1 MRRHKFFAAR
11 LAAVILTLSVLIS
24 PGSSVLAA
32 SEGSDSGAV
41 YVGGMPIGIKLCT
54 GGLLVVGLS
63 PVETESGSVAPA
75 EDAGLALGDIIT
87 ELDGE
92 HPQSAEEFSA
102 ALGRSTGDVSVKYI
116 RGGTEHTVSVSPA
129 VSRKDGQ
136 PRVGLWLRDSTAGI
150 GTVTFTECE
159 SGNFAALGHGVSTP
173 SGETVAMTRGTALEA
188 RICGIKRGEVGAP
201 GELRGYFTGRETGTI
216 TKNTSCGVFGTFNEI
231 PINPL
236 CPTPIPLGKRSELK
250 LGDAEIYSTL
260 DGDAPA
266 VYKIKITRLTP
277 DSSSFELEVCDEV
290 LLEKTGGIV
299 QGMSGSPIIQNGRL
313 VGAVTHVLINNPR
326 RGYGI
331 YIEDM
336 LAAAG

>member
-1 MRRHKFFAAR
+1 MRKHKLFAAR

-24 PGSSVLAA
+24 PSGSVFAA
-32 SEGSDSGAV
+32 ADSATSDSV
-41 YVGGMPIGIKLCT
+41 YVGGMPLGIKLYT
-54 GGLLVVGLS
+54 QGLLVVGFS

-102 ALGRSTGDVSVKYI
+102 ALGRSTGDISVKYL

-129 VSRKDGQ
+129 VSRRDGQ
-136 PRVGLWLRDSTAGI
+136 PKVGLWLRDSTAGI

-159 SGNFAALGHGVSTP
+159 SGNFAALGHGVSSP
-173 SGETVAMTRGTALEA
+173 GGETVVMTRGTALEA

-201 GELRGYFTGRETGTI
+201 GELRGYFTGRETGTV
-216 TKNTSCGVFGTFNEI
+216 TKNTACGVFGTFNEI

-236 CPTPIPLGKRSELK
+236 CPTPMPLGKKSELE

-260 DGDAPA
+260 DGDVPA
-266 VYKIKITRLTP
+266 VYKIRVTRLTP
-277 DSSSFELEVCDEV
+277 ASPSFELEVCDGE

-299 QGMSGSPIIQNGRL
+299 QGMSGSPIIQNGKL